1 METESKISV
10 QGKGAIHVVP
20 DVTRLEVKI
29 DSVFKTHEEA
39 YAKARENSQWIV
51 KILEYNKKPGTLG
64 KTIRLDISDY
74 TQSDYKNGKYIG
86 EKKMGFALDQRIKI
100 DLPIDNK
107 LVNCIVRGVGKFIP
121 DAQVNIGY
129 TLQDPRPSQLKML
142 GRAVTDAKEKAE
154 IMAKAAGCQLGAVAS
169 ITYSNQDIHT
179 YSQARNIHSNK
190 EAMASTESSLDITPD
205 DLVMSDTVNVEWYL
219 VNAKAE

>member
-20 DVTRLEVKI
+20 DVTRLEVRI
-29 DSVFKTHEEA
+29 DSVFTTHEEA

-51 KILEYNKKPGTLG
+51 KILEYNKKPGALA
-64 KTIRLDISDY
+64 KTVCLDISDY
-74 TQSDYKNGKYIG
+74 TEHEYKSGKYIG
-86 EKKMGFALDQRIKI
+86 EKK
-100 DLPIDNK
+100 
-107 LVNCIVRGVGKFIP
+107 
-121 DAQVNIGY
+121 
-129 TLQDPRPSQLKML
+129 LKML

-169 ITYSNQDIHT
+169 ITYDDQDIHT

-219 VNAKAE
+219 VNTKAE

>member
-1 METESKISV
+1 V
-10 QGKGAIHVVP
+10 
-20 DVTRLEVKI
+20 
-29 DSVFKTHEEA
+29 
-39 YAKARENSQWIV
+39 
-51 KILEYNKKPGTLG
+51 
-64 KTIRLDISDY
+64 
-74 TQSDYKNGKYIG
+74 
-86 EKKMGFALDQRIKI
+86 GFALDQRIKI

-121 DAQVNIGY
+121 DAQVSIGY

-169 ITYSNQDIHT
+169 ITYDDQDIHT

-205 DLVMSDTVNVEWYL
+205 DLVISDTVNVEWYL
-219 VNAKAE
+219 VNTKAE